1 MKYVGVDLHKQ
12 IIVLCVIVVVAGKR
26 QVVTRRKLSCRDLAG
41 VDEFFSQLGPFQVA
55 VEATAA
61 YEWFLKRIERLAD
74 RIVLVHPRKMRI
86 IAESRRKTD
95 RLDAQIL
102 AEFLAADELPEAWR
116 PTPRVREHRGLV
128 RQRDHLRRRISGVKC
143 RLRNVLAHYN
153 ADVPHLFTAAGQ
165 EHLAAAP
172 LSACDRFVAGQL
184 QAELAA
190 HLEQRR
196 AIDRQLQHF
205 AADAPLA
212 EREARAV
219 LESVPCVG
227 PVTIEVMLSELGDVR
242 RFRSQNRVVQYAGL
256 APGRRQSGARCVDL
270 GITKEGSRLLRW
282 AMIELAWRMVAKTRY
297 WGLLYEKLKQGRGAK
312 KAIVA
317 VARRVLCVLVS
328 LLKSGQ
334 PYRLARDS
342 RAPALRERARV
353 RNQSP
358 QVPPPDPRLLPS
370 SLSPVKR
377 KERTITTK

>member
-12 IIVLCVIVVVAGKR
+12 IIVLCVVMVVAGKR
-26 QVVTRRKLSCRDLAG
+26 QVVARRKLACRDVAG
-41 VDEFFSQLGPFQVA
+41 VDEFFGRLGPFQVA

-61 YEWFLKRIERLAD
+61 YEWFLKRIEPWAD

-143 RLRNVLAHYN
+143 RLRNLLAHYN
-153 ADVPHLFTAAGQ
+153 ADVANLFTLAGQ
-165 EHLAAAP
+165 EHLTAAP
-172 LSACDRFVAGQL
+172 LSASDRFVANQL

-190 HLEQRR
+190 HQELRR
-196 AIDRQLQHF
+196 AIDQQLCRF

-227 PVTIEVMLSELGDVR
+227 PVTIEVVLSELGDVR

-256 APGRRQSGARCVDL
+256 APGRRQSAGRCVDL

-282 AMIELAWRMVAKTRY
+282 AMIELAWRLVGKTRY
-297 WGLLYEKLKQGRGAK
+297 WGLLYEQLKQGRGAK

-342 RAPALRERARV
+342 RAPALRAHTRG
-353 RNQSP
+353 RNQGP
-358 QVPPPDPRLLPS
+358 QVPPPDPHLLPS
-370 SLSPVKR
+370 SLSPAKR
-377 KERTITTK
+377 KERTTTN